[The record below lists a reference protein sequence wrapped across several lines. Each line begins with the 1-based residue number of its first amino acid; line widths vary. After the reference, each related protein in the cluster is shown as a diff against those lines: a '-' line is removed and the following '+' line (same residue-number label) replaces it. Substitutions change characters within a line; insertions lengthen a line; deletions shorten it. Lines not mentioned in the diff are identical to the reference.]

1 MHIIIIIV
9 IIIII
14 IVIIIIIIISLIC
27 LKSWIHYSKQK
38 SLYIS
43 LLLRYHDK

>member
-14 IVIIIIIIISLIC
+14 IVIIIIIISLIC
-27 LKSWIHYSKQK
+27 LKSWIYYSKQK